1 MAAGEND
8 EPLREN
14 QAVIALR
21 YRGERVRRRP
31 EFGYSLPMTAWPMKR
46 AKPSAKRKTCVPAAW
61 GRYARTGGAMQMPE
75 SANKTMEAQPMTYVS
90 VRAPDA

>member
-1 MAAGEND
+1 MAAGENG
-8 EPLREN
+8 EPLWGN

-21 YRGERVRRRP
+21 YRGNPVRRRL

-61 GRYARTGGAMQMPE
+61 ERRARTGGAMQTPE